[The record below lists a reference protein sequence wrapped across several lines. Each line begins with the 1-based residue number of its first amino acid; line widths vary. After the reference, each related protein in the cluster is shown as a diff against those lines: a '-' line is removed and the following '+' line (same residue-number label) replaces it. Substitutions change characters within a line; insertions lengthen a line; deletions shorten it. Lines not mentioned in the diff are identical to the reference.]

1 MDIDQATDDKKPLE
15 SLEEP
20 NEDETQPD
28 PDETLQLDSGGG
40 KIWLVK
46 IPKFLMERWSTIYA
60 DGIHLATLRVWNER
74 DQKTGKQ
81 LMSLF
86 LPPEQPDGI
95 PEEYKLDMVQEAV
108 ENQIVIAEMDKEQG
122 NLASRAKTTIM
133 SGRIKHEVNV
143 RPRYNE
149 NYSNRMRARH
159 EAASEPVRQIKMIED
174 SLPGGRGN
182 INMLSSGAN
191 QRTGSF
197 DSLVACIIS
206 HAMQCIFN
214 LSFVQRTSKSARA
227 SGQQHERFARMPQN
241 QLLDALF
248 GLFREN
254 EFWSVKDLRLKTE
267 QPEAYLKETLGQIA
281 TLHRSGPHNG
291 LWGLMSNFKDG
302 APKSTTGDG
311 AVPYSSEVEAPHSVK
326 MEGVDDDDDDD
337 DMEEIP

>member
-20 NEDETQPD
+20 NEDEAQPD

-46 IPKFLMERWSTIYA
+46 IPKFLMERWSAVGA
-60 DGIHLATLRVWNER
+60 DGIHLATLRRWNER
-74 DQKTGKQ
+74 DPKTGKHP
-81 LMSLF
+81 MSLI
-86 LPPEQPDGI
+86 LPPEQPGGI
-95 PEEYKLDMVQEAV
+95 MEEYKLDMVQEVV
-108 ENQIVIAEMDKEQG
+108 ENQIVIAELNKEPG
-122 NLASRAKTTIM
+122 NLASRAKTTAM

-197 DSLVACIIS
+197 DSLV
-206 HAMQCIFN
+206 
-214 LSFVQRTSKSARA
+214 RTSKSARA

-254 EFWSVKDLRLKTE
+254 GFWSVKDLRLKTE

-291 LWGLMSNFKDG
+291 LWELMSNFKDG

-311 AVPYSSEVEAPHSVK
+311 AVPYSSEVEAPHGVK